1 MVSGDFYWIQK
12 VEHLI
17 YIAVG
22 DCTGHGVPGALLSVL
37 GTFALNS
44 APKEKLNPKP
54 SDIVAHA
61 MGVYN
66 ETFHKNREQQINDGL
81 AIGVCIYNSMTHE
94 VSFAGSEISLL
105 FFTNEQHIKIKGN
118 KFSSLKDFSAK
129 NFQNHNLTLTKDSF
143 VVMCTDGVKDQFGGP
158 ENKKLKSSGKIQLV
172 KRALRS
178 DKFEKS
184 QALAHFIDEWKGSN
198 DQTDDITIFG
208 WGV

>member
-44 APKEKLNPKP
+44 APKENLNPKP

-81 AIGVCIYNSMTHE
+81 AIGV
-94 VSFAGSEISLL
+94 F
-105 FFTNEQHIKIKGN
+105 
-118 KFSSLKDFSAK
+118 
-129 NFQNHNLTLTKDSF
+129 
-143 VVMCTDGVKDQFGGP
+143 
-158 ENKKLKSSGKIQLV
+158 
-172 KRALRS
+172 
-178 DKFEKS
+178 
-184 QALAHFIDEWKGSN
+184 
-198 DQTDDITIFG
+198 DDT
-208 WGV
+208 